1 MQAILPAAA
10 PKEAACLSV
19 DAALLAK
26 GRLLKLDLA
35 QGFEQAPPEVV
46 RQHERARWLLENQQ
60 AIADYAEAVEQH
72 GVFSDGLRSF

>member
-1 MQAILPAAA
+1 MKAILPAAA
-10 PKEAACLSV
+10 PKEAASPSV
-19 DAALLAK
+19 DATLLVK

-35 QGFEQAPPEVV
+35 QVFEQALPEGV

-60 AIADYAEAVEQH
+60 TIADYAEAVEQH